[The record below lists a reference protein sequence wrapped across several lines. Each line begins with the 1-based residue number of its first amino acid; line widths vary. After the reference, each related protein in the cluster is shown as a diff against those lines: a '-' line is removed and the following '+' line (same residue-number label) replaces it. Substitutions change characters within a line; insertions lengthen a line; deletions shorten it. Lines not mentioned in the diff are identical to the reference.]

1 MDPSNPRNKTV
12 RALIEI
18 YECNFVMFK
27 SITGTRKR
35 RAGL

>member
-12 RALIEI
+12 RALIEG

-27 SITGTRKR
+27 SITGTCEKE
-35 RAGL
+35 AIL